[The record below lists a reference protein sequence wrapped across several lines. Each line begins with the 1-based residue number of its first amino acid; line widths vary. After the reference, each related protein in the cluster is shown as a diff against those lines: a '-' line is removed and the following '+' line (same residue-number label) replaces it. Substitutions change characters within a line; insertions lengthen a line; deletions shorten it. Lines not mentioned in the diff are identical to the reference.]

1 MPESVPSDLFLDL
14 RSVFFLLKNFFLT
27 GPSSRIIYTFLRK
40 SLNIRGSHIFI
51 CMDLNLMSKTFNKV
65 MPKSY
70 DDIAKYSNMVMDHEV
85 LDGKIK
91 SIELDFEP
99 SKEPIKYGG
108 YEMIHPGTLIVN
120 VFLNTESF
128 YKISDSISGIE
139 NAYKLIP
146 ELEVD
151 SFLEFNGYEFIKNII
166 FPYISQKF
174 LRLMGLSFGDIPYVD
189 FNLINHKGEILLSYD
204 EDLETFVGSKN
215 SNIWKKIS

>member
-1 MPESVPSDLFLDL
+1 
-14 RSVFFLLKNFFLT
+14 
-27 GPSSRIIYTFLRK
+27 
-40 SLNIRGSHIFI
+40 
-51 CMDLNLMSKTFNKV
+51 MDLNLMSKTFNKV

-108 YEMIHPGTLIVN
+108 YEMIQPGTLIVN

-189 FNLINHKGEILLSYD
+189 FNLINHKGETLLSYD
-204 EDLETFVGSKN
+204 EDLETFVGSEN

>member
-1 MPESVPSDLFLDL
+1 
-14 RSVFFLLKNFFLT
+14 
-27 GPSSRIIYTFLRK
+27 
-40 SLNIRGSHIFI
+40 
-51 CMDLNLMSKTFNKV
+51 

-99 SKEPIKYGG
+99 SEEPIKYGG
-108 YEMIHPGTLIVN
+108 YEMINPGTLIVN

-189 FNLINHKGEILLSYD
+189 FNLINHKGETLLSYD